1 MPTSYHHRR
10 TNTVQ
15 AGGGRRRERG
25 DIQSRRDRT
34 RKGGTKIRARERGR
48 SRERGRDREGYIL
61 MYVGLCSVHYR
72 GKLSCA
78 V

>member
-1 MPTSYHHRR
+1 M

-25 DIQSRRDRT
+25 DTQSRRDRI
-34 RKGGTKIRARERGR
+34 RKGDTKIRARERGR

-61 MYVGLCSVHYR
+61 MYVGL
-72 GKLSCA
+72 
-78 V
+78 